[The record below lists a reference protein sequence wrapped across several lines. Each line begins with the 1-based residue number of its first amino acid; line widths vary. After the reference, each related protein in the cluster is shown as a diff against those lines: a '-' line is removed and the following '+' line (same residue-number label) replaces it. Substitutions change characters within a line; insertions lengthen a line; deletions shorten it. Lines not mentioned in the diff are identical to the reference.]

1 MNQDTHI
8 IDWEKKKT
16 VLHIVVFLSKPT
28 SEHETGAESL
38 KQYSLNIAAGVY
50 PKQERICRNG
60 NVLDSNGQGI
70 LRQNTCQK

>member
-28 SEHETGAESL
+28 SEHETGAKTVLQVCILNRREYAETVMSL
-38 KQYSLNIAAGVY
+38 TPMDKEYYAKIHAKS
-50 PKQERICRNG
+50 
-60 NVLDSNGQGI
+60 D
-70 LRQNTCQK
+70 